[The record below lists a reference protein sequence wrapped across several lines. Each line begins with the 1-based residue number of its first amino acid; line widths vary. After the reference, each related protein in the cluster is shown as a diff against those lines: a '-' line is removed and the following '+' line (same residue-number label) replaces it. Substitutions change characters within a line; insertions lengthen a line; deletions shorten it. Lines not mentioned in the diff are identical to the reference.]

1 MQVRSTLGAALA
13 AYLSLLLTGCAT
25 FTTAGGTR
33 AVGPPSLAP
42 APLRWSPGVDRPGVA
57 AVLIAADTYH
67 AQPSWGLPS
76 ARSSVE
82 AVRTMLV
89 TQRGI
94 PADAIQVLTD
104 QQVASDYVEAA
115 ILAAGERLRGSEHGA
130 LWVYYCGHGWVQ
142 DGEQQ
147 LFTHLTREEAGGYS
161 KVIKR
166 GDLVGWMAK
175 ARAQA
180 GTSDGVL
187 IVDACRRNVG
197 DPPPRAKLIRS
208 DVWELYGV
216 KEGRLVAAGSG
227 GAPFAFTGCLVE
239 AARALGSAAGEAN
252 LARLFEEARV
262 RTLRVTQ
269 VQEPELV
276 VPTGSPKPPAAI
288 SSRRV
293 RFVLRVVDALS
304 GVALRGVRVAFD
316 DNKLRAAAGEC
327 TLEGSRSEHVL
338 QVQADGYLGRTERF
352 VLDVDQQGAGLE
364 LALYP
369 AMTLIRGEIDPPTV
383 ARAHATCDGLRADYH
398 VAETVSDAMGRF
410 ELRVPTLVGTRV
422 ELRREGAILK
432 TVELPTVVGHITSDA
447 EGRFDGIGVVNVR
460 VSLPGQTVAHP
471 EGEPTMRRPADR
483 SDWERAKK
491 AVDDGRYDLARAD
504 VAKLV
509 GGDAFVR
516 YCRWLDSRWAEHE
529 LEAGLRAGKE
539 QGEWAKADAV
549 VQWWTGA
556 SRKVDNHARVQLLVD
571 EYVREHF
578 PLEVRRQ
585 YEAGNAALAEG
596 RLEDA
601 LAAYE
606 SARPQ
611 LSPHYVLLIAPHIA
625 RLRASLYDR
634 HMSAGRQAELE
645 RAWRRAFSA
654 HASAARYDLLARRD
668 AKRILSEHPELE
680 DTPEAR
686 AFRLE
691 EPQGP
696 SGWDCEVLE
705 RAAGGATGL
714 ARRVLDKRSGIIFRL
729 VPAGEFQM
737 GSIAGDADEAPV
749 HKVRITKPFYLAE
762 TETTQAQ
769 WEAVMGTNPSSFA
782 GARRP
787 VENVSWADADAFMRK
802 FNGGDA
808 GPFRLPTEAEWEY
821 ACRAGTTTEY
831 SVADAITIADVH
843 YRDYLTLRLAVGF
856 PETVEVGT
864 LPANAWGFHEMHGNV
879 AEWCQD
885 WYEPTQYQGSGELA
899 IDPIETAP
907 AATRVLRGGSRGD
920 FKRSARSAN
929 REGTDPALR
938 NHYIGFRAA
947 RSL

>member
-1 MQVRSTLGAALA
+1 MLA
-13 AYLSLLLTGCAT
+13 VSAP
-25 FTTAGGTR
+25 R
-33 AVGPPSLAP
+33 LAP
-42 APLRWSPGVDRPGVA
+42 APLRWSPGADRPGVA
-57 AVLIAADTYH
+57 AVLIAADTYSG
-67 AQPSWGLPS
+67 QPSWGLPS
-76 ARSSVE
+76 ARTSVE
-82 AVRTMLV
+82 AVRAMLV
-89 TQRGI
+89 EQRGI
-94 PADAIQVLTD
+94 PAEAIQVLAD

-115 ILAAGERLRGSEHGA
+115 ILAAGERLRGTEHGA

-147 LFTHLTREEAGGYS
+147 LFTHLTREEAGGYA

-166 GDLVGWMAK
+166 SDLLGWMAQARGK
-175 ARAQA
+175 AVA
-180 GTSDGVL
+180 SDAVL

-197 DPPPRAKLIRS
+197 DPPPRAKLLRS
-208 DVWELYGV
+208 DVWEVYGV

-239 AARALGSAAGEAN
+239 AARALGTSAGEAD
-252 LARLFEEARV
+252 LARLFAETRV
-262 RTLRVTQ
+262 RTLRATQ
-269 VQEPELV
+269 AQEPELST
-276 VPTGSPKPPAAI
+276 PSGGGKPPVAI

-316 DNKLRAAAGEC
+316 DTKLTAEAGEC

-352 VLDVDQQGAGLE
+352 VLDVDQQGAGVE
-364 LALYP
+364 VALYP
-369 AMTLIRGEIDPPTV
+369 AMTLIRGRIDPPAVTRV
-383 ARAHATCDGLRADYH
+383 HATCDDLRPEYH
-398 VAETVSDAMGRF
+398 VAEVASDAMGRF
-410 ELRVPTLVGTRV
+410 ELRVPSLVGTRV
-422 ELRREGAILK
+422 EVRREGEVLA
-432 TVELPTVVGHITSDA
+432 TVALPAVVGQVIADA

-460 VSLPGQTVAHP
+460 VGLPGPAVTRP
-471 EGEPTMRRPADR
+471 DGEPTLRREADR

-491 AVDDGRYDLARAD
+491 MVDLGRYDLARAD
-504 VAKLV
+504 VAKLA
-509 GGDAFVR
+509 GGDAFLR
-516 YCRWLDSRWAEHE
+516 YCRWLDSRWAEHD
-529 LEAGLRAGKE
+529 LEAGLREGKE

-549 VQWWTGA
+549 ARWWTA
-556 SRKVDNHARVQLLVD
+556 APRTVDNEARVQMLFD

-578 PLEVRRQ
+578 SLEARRQ
-585 YEAGNAALAEG
+585 YELGNAALAEG

-625 RLRASLYDR
+625 RIRARLYDR

-645 RAWRRAFSA
+645 QAWRRAFA
-654 HASAARYDLLARRD
+654 AYASAARYDLLARRD
-668 AKRILSEHPELE
+668 ASRIVSEHPELE
-680 DTPEAR
+680 KTPEVS
-686 AFRLE
+686 AFRVE
-691 EPQGP
+691 EPKGP
-696 SGWDCEVLE
+696 AGWDCEVLE
-705 RAAGGATGL
+705 RAARDATGL
-714 ARRVLDKRSGIIFRL
+714 PRRVQDNRSGIVFRL

-737 GSIAGDADEAPV
+737 GSAAGDADEAPV
-749 HKVRITKPFYLAE
+749 HKVRITRPFYLAE

-769 WEAVMGTNPSSFA
+769 WEAVMGSNPSSFA

-787 VENVSWADADAFMRK
+787 VENISWTDAESFLEK
-802 FNGGDA
+802 LNGGDA
-808 GPFRLPTEAEWEY
+808 GPFRLPTESEWEY

-831 SVADAITIADVH
+831 SLGGEITIAEVH

-864 LPANAWGFHEMHGNV
+864 LPANAWGLHEMHGNV

-885 WYEPTQYQGSGELA
+885 WYDPTSYQRRGALA
-899 IDPIETAP
+899 IDPTETTLAP
-907 AATRVLRGGSRGD
+907 MRVLRGGSRGD